1 MFTLQKKLYR
11 AWEGNIRLL
20 LAIQVI
26 KYLLLLHEDINEK
39 MTNCSVLSQ
48 VCIHLLLKIRP
59 ASVNQLKANYGRI
72 YGKLFQSNNLQL
84 RATLHIV

>member
-1 MFTLQKKLYR
+1 
-11 AWEGNIRLL
+11 
-20 LAIQVI
+20 
-26 KYLLLLHEDINEK
+26 

-72 YGKLFQSNNLQL
+72 YGNLFQSNNLQL
-84 RATLHIV
+84 RATLDIV